1 MLQILRTFL
10 LDTANTEGMVCNNA
24 SESWD
29 FTLDTVNTDI
39 SDELDF
45 YLGEL
50 NLNIIGVV
58 VNFSYSDFNFNR
70 WELVLQSE
78 VVNFVYLRLN
88 FVLRGCAMA
97 A

>member
-1 MLQILRTFL
+1 
-10 LDTANTEGMVCNNA
+10 MVCDNA

-29 FTLDTVNTDI
+29 FMLDTVNTDI
-39 SDELDF
+39 LDEWDL

-88 FVLRGCAMA
+88 FVLDAHVSVA
-97 A
+97 ASGLK